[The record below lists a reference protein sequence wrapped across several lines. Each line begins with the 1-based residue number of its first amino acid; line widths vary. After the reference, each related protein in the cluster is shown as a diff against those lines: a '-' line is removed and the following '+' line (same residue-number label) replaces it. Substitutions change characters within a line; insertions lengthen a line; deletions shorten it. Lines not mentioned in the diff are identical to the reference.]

1 MAVISLTISALL
13 AIVLGIVI
21 LLFPRFLRWAVGLYL
36 IVFGII
42 QLSSNYIQ
50 FSP

>member
-13 AIVLGIVI
+13 AIVLGIVV